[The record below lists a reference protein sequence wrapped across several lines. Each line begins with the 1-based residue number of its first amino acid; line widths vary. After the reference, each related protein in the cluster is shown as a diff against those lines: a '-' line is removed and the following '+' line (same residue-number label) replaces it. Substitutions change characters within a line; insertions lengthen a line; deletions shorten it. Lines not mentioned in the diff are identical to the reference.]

1 MADICCTVSLPEVL
15 FGAMEA
21 YFELNGNFDRKA
33 RRLVDLCMDKMDSF
47 NSLAVYVSGIREYQ
61 NFLSTVFNRK
71 RTDITLLIKRS
82 YWDRV
87 CRVQNEHNI
96 CCGDIFRLILASL
109 LFHSGTVALPLE
121 KLSRTFV
128 SERHAYTYN
137 TVLTRPVAGLLQ
149 ETEKTRLPIYRE
161 TIVRASQCYFS
172 AVPDALPT
180 EIPEEQYRF
189 DNGITGWS
197 RQAVSGS
204 LEMRAYFH
212 WLKRSTGKPLSTV
225 IAHTV
230 YSFLQKLWEVSPD
243 ET

>member
-1 MADICCTVSLPEVL
+1 MVDIFCTVTLPEIL
-15 FGAMEA
+15 FEAMGVYCEP
-21 YFELNGNFDRKA
+21 NGNFDRKA
-33 RRLVDLCMDKMDSF
+33 RCLVDLCMDKIDSF
-47 NSLAVYVSGIREYQ
+47 NSLAVYVPGIREYQ
-61 NFLSTVFNRK
+61 NFLSTVFNKK

-87 CRVQNEHNI
+87 CRVRNEHNI
-96 CCGDIFRLILASL
+96 DCGDIFRLILASL

-121 KLSRTFV
+121 KLSRTFI

-137 TVLTRPVAGLLQ
+137 TFLTQPVAGLLQ

-172 AVPDALPT
+172 AVPDALPA

-189 DNGITGWS
+189 DNGTTGWS
-197 RQAVSGS
+197 RQAISGS

-212 WLKRSTGKPLSTV
+212 WLKRSTGKPLATV

-243 ET
+243 EA